1 MSYDFMVID
10 SHKRFKNSKE
20 FLGWYSGVVECND
33 DVDYNDYRHATPELQ
48 QWFLSMK
55 ERVRP
60 MNGEFAP
67 AAEEVGMGEFE
78 EADYS
83 ISRDFIY
90 VALAYSDVKEV
101 GPIAFGLAKKHGLS
115 FFNVSGDG
123 ILYFS
128 DGKTMKPTLE
138 EAEREAL
145 EEESQKEFS
154 LRNLLSLLAVV
165 PFLLLLFVCIYY
177 MDSWGAIALVI
188 AFLVFLVV
196 AYYSKRWINR
206 TNADV
211 LERHRQQEVCEEPRP
226 LLSEIS
232 WNFRLG
238 SYSSMDDFRK
248 AVNDYNMQEKKA
260 RVDNLLDTPIECVGI
275 ETTFILPDE
284 FSVHGNA
291 EQPSAHFVADDG
303 KAFTGYEILYKL
315 NEWLFPILMDSD
327 AVYFKGFS
335 CYSLLNGPT
344 TCRVLLGKQAR

>member
-1 MSYDFMVID
+1 
-10 SHKRFKNSKE
+10 
-20 FLGWYSGVVECND
+20 
-33 DVDYNDYRHATPELQ
+33 
-48 QWFLSMK
+48 MK
-55 ERVRP
+55 DRVRP
-60 MNGEFAP
+60 INGEFAP
-67 AAEEVGMGEFE
+67 AEEEVGKEEFE
-78 EADYS
+78 QADYS
-83 ISRDFIY
+83 IGRNCIY
-90 VALAYSDVKEV
+90 VALAYSDVGKV
-101 GPIAFGLAKKHGLS
+101 GPIAFDLAKKYGLS

-123 ILYFS
+123 ILYYP
-128 DGKTMKPTLE
+128 DGKTMKPTPE
-138 EAEREAL
+138 EAEREAV
-145 EEESQKEFS
+145 EEESQKEFQR
-154 LRNLLSLLAVV
+154 RNHLALLAAV
-165 PFLLLLFVCIYY
+165 PFLLLFFACIYY
-177 MDSWGAIALVI
+177 MDSWGTIASYIAFL
-188 AFLVFLVV
+188 AFLVF

-211 LERHRQQEVCEEPRP
+211 LERHRQQEVSEEPRP

-232 WNFRLG
+232 WDFRLG

-260 RVDNLLDTPIECVGI
+260 RVDNLLDAPIDCVGI

-327 AVYFKGFS
+327 AVYFKGFN